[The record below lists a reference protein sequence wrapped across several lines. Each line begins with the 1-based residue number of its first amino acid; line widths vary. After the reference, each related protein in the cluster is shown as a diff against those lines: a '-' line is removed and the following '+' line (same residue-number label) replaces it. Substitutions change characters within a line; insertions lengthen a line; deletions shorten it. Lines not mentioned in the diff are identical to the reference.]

1 MPLASLLVNLI
12 SVVKSARELYLS
24 FHSEI
29 NISNEI
35 YKLNYVYSYILNIYY
50 IAYIIYIER
59 EHQIFGNAY

>member
-29 NISNEI
+29 NICNEI